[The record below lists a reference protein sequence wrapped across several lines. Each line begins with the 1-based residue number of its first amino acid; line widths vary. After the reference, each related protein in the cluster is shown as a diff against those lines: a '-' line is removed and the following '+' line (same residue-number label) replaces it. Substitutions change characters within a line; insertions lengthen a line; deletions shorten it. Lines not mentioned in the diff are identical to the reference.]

1 MKYRDEVGLLSK
13 ITQIH
18 TQKHTRGHTNK
29 RKPFTY
35 LAHVHFEGFV
45 DDGKSRVVLNVL
57 PSSVAVDHNASKKPV
72 VVSKKRSD
80 TID

>member
-1 MKYRDEVGLLSK
+1 MKYRDEIRSSK

-18 TQKHTRGHTNK
+18 TQKHKRGQTNK
-29 RKPFTY
+29 RKSFTY

-57 PSSVAVDHNASKKPV
+57 PSWLFL
-72 VVSKKRSD
+72 RSARECEVR
-80 TID
+80 